1 MTARRLRALIA
12 VAMLFIAVTATAGAA
27 WSAALHDS
35 ATALRFAGALA
46 GAGFTLVVIGIY
58 EGWLDG

>member
-1 MTARRLRALIA
+1 MTARRLRAA
-12 VAMLFIAVTATAGAA
+12 VAAAMLFFATTSTAGIG
-27 WSAALHDS
+27 WALALGDS